1 MLNLGGRCR
10 NPGRGGELSRPRR
23 ILPLLAL
30 LGVVALSACSGGKIE
45 VARMEVLPTDAAK
58 TTFVVVRA
66 KSQDH
71 AKDYPKFAD
80 QIAALLTAKGFSKV
94 DSPSQAKYA
103 VMFSYDGGEMAASQ
117 RGNRNKKDADEKAER
132 TVSIALFDL
141 ARPDQPDEKVFG
153 GRAHCS
159 TEKANSEAAVAAM
172 IDAIMKD
179 FPGKAHETYSVS
191 LPDFE

>member
-1 MLNLGGRCR
+1 
-10 NPGRGGELSRPRR
+10 
-23 ILPLLAL
+23 
-30 LGVVALSACSGGKIE
+30 
-45 VARMEVLPTDAAK
+45 
-58 TTFVVVRA
+58 VVRA

-141 ARPDQPDEKVFG
+141 ARRRLSHRADPG
-153 GRAHCS
+153 GR
-159 TEKANSEAAVAAM
+159 TAARR
-172 IDAIMKD
+172 K
-179 FPGKAHETYSVS
+179 PTPK
-191 LPDFE
+191 PRWRP